1 MLTSFLPFLVA
12 SVLVILIPGPD
23 SLVVLRNALV
33 AGKATA
39 ARTAMGVLTGLS
51 VWVTAASLGLTAI
64 LRASHDGYL
73 ALRIAGAIYLTYFGF
88 QALRSRA
95 LGQPVDESTPRR
107 SLVGRGYRAGLA
119 TDLLNPKV
127 GVFFITFMPAFIP
140 HGAPVTVTTL
150 WMGAVFVLLTGI
162 YFAIMLA
169 FVQGL
174 VGWLRNDRYRRRL
187 NRATGMV
194 LIGFGIRLAVES

>member
-1 MLTSFLPFLVA
+1 
-12 SVLVILIPGPD
+12 
-23 SLVVLRNALV
+23 
-33 AGKATA
+33 
-39 ARTAMGVLTGLS
+39 
-51 VWVTAASLGLTAI
+51 
-64 LRASHDGYL
+64 
-73 ALRIAGAIYLTYFGF
+73 
-88 QALRSRA
+88 
-95 LGQPVDESTPRR
+95 
-107 SLVGRGYRAGLA
+107 
-119 TDLLNPKV
+119 
-127 GVFFITFMPAFIP
+127 MPAFIP